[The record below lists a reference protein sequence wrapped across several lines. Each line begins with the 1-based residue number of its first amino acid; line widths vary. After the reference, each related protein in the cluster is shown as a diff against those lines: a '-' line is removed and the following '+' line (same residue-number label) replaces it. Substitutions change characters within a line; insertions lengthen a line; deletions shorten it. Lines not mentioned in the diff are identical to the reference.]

1 MNLKKLVETGI
12 NLSEVFPPEIKLYHG
27 NVILKKAS
35 LAVAPKFTKYP
46 RENLYE
52 AGWPPNPGTFEIK
65 DAASPV
71 AVVCPR
77 QDLELQ
83 QAALFYG
90 AAISG
95 PCITP
100 DRGVELVASN
110 IIANPNIRWVIL
122 AGRDSGHLA
131 GDVLYCLWKYGIDS
145 ETRRVRKTKCPTNPY
160 LFNLP
165 DEAVERFQRQVQ
177 VINVLGTKN
186 QDSVEL
192 GLLVRCCLQW
202 PEEAILYQNHKL
214 GDSFYLC
221 DLGSEGKEPILV
233 DLSVQRGRGYFE
245 GYGRVGTTIHAFS
258 VADSYPMLESH
269 ILTHGSWGMQE
280 SSKWA
285 LDVVGTQIVIHNV
298 SDELLPVGWRP
309 FGWIQSDEDA
319 RDYLEKYR
327 IWVYLFPLTDVRYTP
342 GEGCAPYLVEEGF
355 DYLYGTRL
363 TTHGIEQAGQK
374 ERSAIAR
381 LVSEFHTRFR
391 NAPPG
396 FTDVVEFYKRLET
409 IQQKTFN
416 QLYQTA
422 QAAKLCHKEEIGAS
436 YRLYMTTQIPAWDID
451 IDPRKVHNPCFAL
464 YEVYPRK
471 INEVWQLDCALFLRA
486 NDFLAYPANAN
497 GGITIQKFL
506 AWYAGMKAGFFLH
519 HTGCL
524 HICDYMLP
532 RELVR
537 KLNGEKG

>member
-1 MNLKKLVETGI
+1 MG
-12 NLSEVFPPEIKLYHG
+12 EVFPDEVELFNG
-27 NVILKKAS
+27 NVILTKS
-35 LAVAPKFTKYP
+35 PIEGPKFVKYP
-46 RENLYE
+46 RQFLYE
-52 AGWPPNPGTFEIK
+52 AGWPPNSGTFEIK

-83 QAALFYG
+83 QTALFYG

-100 DRGVELVASN
+100 DRGVELAVSN

-122 AGRDSGHLA
+122 AGKDSGHLA
-131 GDVLYCLWKYGIDS
+131 GDVIYCLWKYGIDPKTHRVR
-145 ETRRVRKTKCPTNPY
+145 ETRCPTNPY
-160 LFNLP
+160 LFNLR
-165 DEAVERFQRQVQ
+165 DNAIERFQKQVQ
-177 VINVLGTKN
+177 VINVLGAKN
-186 QDSVEL
+186 RDSVEL
-192 GLLVRCCLQW
+192 GLLIRCCLQW
-202 PEEAILYQNHKL
+202 PQEAILYQNHKF
-214 GDSFYLC
+214 GDTFHLC
-221 DLGSEGKEPILV
+221 DVGSENQEPLLV

-245 GYGRVGTTIHAFS
+245 GYGRVGATIHAFS

-269 ILTHGSWGMQE
+269 ILAHGSWGMQE
-280 SSKWA
+280 SSKLA
-285 LDVVGTQIVIHNV
+285 LDVVGTQIVIHDVNK
-298 SDELLPVGWRP
+298 DLYPPNWRP
-309 FGWIQSDEDA
+309 FGFLQSDKEA
-319 RDYLEKYR
+319 FDYLQKYR
-327 IWVYLFPLTDVRYTP
+327 VWVYLFPLTDLRFIP
-342 GEGCAPYLVEEGF
+342 EEGCVPYLVKEGF
-355 DYLYGTRL
+355 DYLYGTRV
-363 TTHGIEQAGQK
+363 TTHGIERASRKEQK
-374 ERSAIAR
+374 AVAS

-391 NAPPG
+391 NSLPKFP
-396 FTDVVEFYKRLET
+396 DVLEFYERLEK
-409 IQQKTFN
+409 IQKKTFN
-416 QLYQTA
+416 QLFKTA
-422 QAAKLCHKEEIGAS
+422 QAAKLCREQEIGAS

-471 INEVWQLDCALFLRA
+471 INGEWQLDCSMFLRA

-506 AWYAGMKAGFFLH
+506 AWYAGMKPGFYLH

-537 KLNGEKG
+537 KLKQEKG

>member
-1 MNLKKLVETGI
+1 MNLKDLVETGV
-12 NLSEVFPPEIKLYHG
+12 NLSEAFPVKVNLFHG
-27 NVILKKAS
+27 SVTLRQVP
-35 LAVAPKFTKYP
+35 LATTPKFAKYP
-46 RENLYE
+46 RDLLYE
-52 AGWPPNPGTFEIK
+52 AGWPSNPGTFEIK

-83 QAALFYG
+83 EAALFYG

-100 DRGVELVASN
+100 DRGVELVVSS

-122 AGRDSGHLA
+122 AGKDSGHLA
-131 GDVLYCLWKYGIDS
+131 GDVLYYLWKYGLDP
-145 ETRRVRKTKCPTNPY
+145 ETRRVRETKCPTNPY

-165 DEAVERFQRQVQ
+165 DEAIERFRKQVK
-177 VINVLGTKN
+177 VINVLGAKNRDQTK
-186 QDSVEL
+186 L
-192 GLLVRCCLQW
+192 GLLIRCCLQW
-202 PEEAILYQNHKL
+202 PQEAIFYENHKF
-214 GDSFYLC
+214 GDSFHLC
-221 DLGSEGKEPILV
+221 DIGSENQQPLLV

-269 ILTHGSWGMQE
+269 ILTYGSWGMQE

-285 LDVVGTQIVIHNV
+285 LDVVGTQVVIHDV
-298 SDELLPVGWRP
+298 SDELLPLGWRP
-309 FGWIQSDEDA
+309 FGWIQSDEGA
-319 RDYLEKYR
+319 REYLEKYR
-327 IWVYLFPLTDVRYTP
+327 IWVYLFPLTDVRFTP
-342 GEGCAPYLVEEGF
+342 EEGCVPYLTQEGF

-363 TTHGIEQAGQK
+363 TTHGIERAGKK
-374 ERSAIAR
+374 ERDAIAGLTR
-381 LVSEFHTRFR
+381 EFHARFYH
-391 NAPPG
+391 APPE
-396 FTDVVEFYKRLET
+396 FSDVAEFYERLEI
-409 IQQKTFN
+409 IQDKTFN
-416 QLYQTA
+416 QLYKTA
-422 QAAKLCHKEEIGAS
+422 QAARLCKEEKIGAS

-464 YEVYPRK
+464 YEVYPRLVDG
-471 INEVWQLDCALFLRA
+471 EWQLDCALFLRA

-506 AWYAGMKAGFFLH
+506 AWYAGMKAGLYLH

-532 RELVR
+532 RELVKR
-537 KLNGEKG
+537 LSKKGE

>member
-1 MNLKKLVETGI
+1 MNLKNLVETGV
-12 NLSEVFPPEIKLYHG
+12 NLSEVFPNEVLLFNGSVTLTKSALE
-27 NVILKKAS
+27 VLEFA
-35 LAVAPKFTKYP
+35 KYP
-46 RENLYE
+46 RESLYE
-52 AGWPPNPGTFEIK
+52 QGWPPNPGTFGIK

-100 DRGVELVASN
+100 DRGVELVVSN

-122 AGRDSGHLA
+122 AGKDSGHLA
-131 GDVLYCLWKYGIDS
+131 GDVLYCLWKYGLDPK
-145 ETRRVRKTKCPTNPY
+145 TRRVRNTRCPTNPY
-160 LFNLP
+160 LFNLK
-165 DEAVERFQRQVQ
+165 DEAIERFQRQVQ
-177 VINVLGTKN
+177 IINVLGAKN
-186 QDSVEL
+186 RDSVEL
-192 GLLVRCCLQW
+192 GLLIRCCLQW
-202 PEEAILYQNHKL
+202 LQEAILYQNHKL
-214 GDSFYLC
+214 GDSFHLC
-221 DLGSEGKEPILV
+221 DIGSEGQEPMIV
-233 DLSVQRGRGYFE
+233 DLSVQLGRGYFE

-285 LDVVGTQIVIHNV
+285 LDVVGTQVVIHNV
-298 SDELLPVGWRP
+298 DNDLYPPNWRP
-309 FGWIQSDEDA
+309 FGFLQSDEEA
-319 RDYLEKYR
+319 FDYLQKYR
-327 IWVYLFPLTDVRYTP
+327 VWVYLFPLTDVRFTP
-342 GEGCAPYLVEEGF
+342 EEGCVPYLVEEGF
-355 DYLYGTRL
+355 DYLYGTRFI
-363 TTHGIEQAGQK
+363 THGIEWASRG
-374 ERSAIAR
+374 ERSAIAGLTR
-381 LVSEFHTRFR
+381 EFHGRFKHTL
-391 NAPPG
+391 PE
-396 FTDVVEFYKRLET
+396 FTDVLEFHERLDNIQRET
-409 IQQKTFN
+409 SN
-416 QLYQTA
+416 QLFKTA
-422 QAAKLCHKEEIGAS
+422 QAARLCEKEGIGAS

-471 INEVWQLDCALFLRA
+471 IDAKWQLDCSMFLRA

-497 GGITIQKFL
+497 GGIIIQKFL
-506 AWYAGMKAGFFLH
+506 AWYAGMKPGTYLH

-537 KLNGEKG
+537 KLNEEKE